1 MLRTAVVIRR
11 RSARRQLPA
20 ASAPG
25 LVAGA
30 PPVAP
35 LLARWL
41 LPLLVALPVALPPLL
56 PPLRLVSAVS
66 AVAVTSLQLLLLQPL
81 VAVAVELP
89 QRRGPPLRLRAPLNV
104 RQLVARVLV
113 ADALARVAEPRQ
125 VRLVRFRPRTRPSND
140 GLGAALA
147 LGAVARAALRRRG
160 IAPREGHPPR
170 WRERSC

>member
-41 LPLLVALPVALPPLL
+41 LPLLVALPVALPPVL

-66 AVAVTSLQLLLLQPL
+66 AVSAVAVTSLLLLLLLQPL

-89 QRRGPPLRLRAPLNV
+89 QRRGPPLRLCAAFDV

-125 VRLVRFRPRTRPSND
+125 VRLVSFRPSARPSND

-147 LGAVARAALRRRG
+147 LRAVARAALRRRG
-160 IAPREGHPPR
+160 IAPWEGHPALVL
-170 WRERSC
+170 